1 MSSAKRKNAGG
12 AEIEKLNTESVKT
25 EFIIKTYADLQ
36 PFLEMLVTLI
46 EGIYEHAQSQ
56 QEKCSSKS

>member
-25 EFIIKTYADLQ
+25 EFIIKTYADL
-36 PFLEMLVTLI
+36 LEMLVTLI

-56 QEKCSSKS
+56 QEKCSYTN